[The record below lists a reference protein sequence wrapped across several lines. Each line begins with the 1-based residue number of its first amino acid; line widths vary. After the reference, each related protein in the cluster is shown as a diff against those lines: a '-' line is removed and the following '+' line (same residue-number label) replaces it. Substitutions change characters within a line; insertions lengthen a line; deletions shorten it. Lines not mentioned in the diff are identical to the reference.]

1 MDQARA
7 PSAEPHQVGGAPNAL
22 KLANLGHFPTRPT
35 SPGQL
40 YENVKMRRRGRRESS
55 TEVTSGPSP
64 SSPIVSPCLPGS
76 CQSLEFDLPTF
87 PRRPKPR
94 SLRTSDLPH
103 HHSPEPRHPLVAV
116 PTAIA
121 GEVQPVPATD
131 RAGPAHGSTTSG
143 ARYHSEERMGLTAAQ
158 RRYPVPVASSTRA
171 ACTRSARFWVRSHAV
186 GEPGLTLASFAVYS
200 LVLEA

>member
-1 MDQARA
+1 MGWPQ
-7 PSAEPHQVGGAPNAL
+7 
-22 KLANLGHFPTRPT
+22 
-35 SPGQL
+35 
-40 YENVKMRRRGRRESS
+40 RGRRESS

-103 HHSPEPRHPLVAV
+103 HHSPEPRHPPVAA
-116 PTAIA
+116 PSGIA

-143 ARYHSEERMGLTAAQ
+143 ARCHTEERMGLTAAQ

-171 ACTRSARFWVRSHAV
+171 PCTRSARFWVRSHAV